1 MFFFAER
8 PQADVSCNFLR
19 SQTPAPLFSFS
30 RIASEFQ
37 AITRR
42 RKKKISNK
50 SQKSKVVVVH
60 HLTKASQEIT
70 FNVSQLCK
78 MLVNIHRNKQ
88 IKAVVKVNLIRCF
101 YLSVLHRRR
110 TDRRTDGRTRCLMA
124 LIRPGSVKGISSVA
138 PLASVSGRGGSS
150 YLCSCILR
158 VMMWWTSCS
167 MSATVASGASVT
179 HDRGTGFHRPTW
191 IRPAG
196 GLDTRTQHNSL
207 ALCLTAGGK
216 KKTMPLFCFGFFWGG
231 QRGGVSTW
239 LEVHAATRT

>member
-1 MFFFAER
+1 MFLSLCA
-8 PQADVSCNFLR
+8 P
-19 SQTPAPLFSFS
+19 QTPD
-30 RIASEFQ
+30 RQ
-37 AITRR
+37 
-42 RKKKISNK
+42 
-50 SQKSKVVVVH
+50 
-60 HLTKASQEIT
+60 
-70 FNVSQLCK
+70 
-78 MLVNIHRNKQ
+78 
-88 IKAVVKVNLIRCF
+88 
-101 YLSVLHRRR
+101 
-110 TDRRTDGRTRCLMA
+110 TDGRTDGRTRCLMA
-124 LIRPGSVKGISSVA
+124 LIRPGSVKGISSGA

-196 GLDTRTQHNSL
+196 GLDTRVHTHTQQFSPLFNSWRQ
-207 ALCLTAGGK
+207 K
-216 KKTMPLFCFGFFWGG
+216 NPMPLLLFWLFWGG

>member
-37 AITRR
+37 AITGR
-42 RKKKISNK
+42 RKKKNLK
-50 SQKSKVVVVH
+50 QKEKVVVVH

-196 GLDTRTQHNSL
+196 GLDTRTHTTQQFSPLFNSWRQKKNNAFVLFWLFLGGTKGRSQHL
-207 ALCLTAGGK
+207 AGGA
-216 KKTMPLFCFGFFWGG
+216 CG
-231 QRGGVSTW
+231 
-239 LEVHAATRT
+239 H